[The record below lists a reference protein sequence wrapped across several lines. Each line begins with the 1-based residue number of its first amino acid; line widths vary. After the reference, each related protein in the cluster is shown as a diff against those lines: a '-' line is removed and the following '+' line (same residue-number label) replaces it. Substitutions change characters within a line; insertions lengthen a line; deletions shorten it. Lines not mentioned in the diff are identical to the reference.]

1 MVVWSKLDMSV
12 KLDTG
17 EKNPE
22 MISNR
27 SFRFMALSM
36 RIHDFLSPFI
46 EKRIRQFGIEKG
58 MIVIDYGCG
67 PGRYT
72 TKLAECVGDK
82 GKVYA
87 LDIHKLAIKTVR
99 RKIEKN
105 NLKNIEPILI
115 DGYNSTLPNGT
126 ADVVCAIDMFPGVK
140 KPTDLLKELRRII
153 KKDGIL
159 IIDGWHETRNHQLPS
174 SVIQKILDSEI
185 WEIIEEAYDHL
196 KCKPR

>member
-1 MVVWSKLDMSV
+1 MSV
-12 KLDTG
+12 KLNTG
-17 EKNPE
+17 ERNPE

-36 RIHDFLSPFI
+36 QIHDFICPFI
-46 EKRIRQFGIEKG
+46 EKRIRQFGFEKG

-72 TKLAECVGDK
+72 TKLAEFVGNK

-87 LDIHKLAIKTVR
+87 LDIHKLAINTVR
-99 RKIEKN
+99 KKIEKY

-115 DGYNSTLPNGT
+115 DGYNSTLPNDT
-126 ADVVCAIDMFPGVK
+126 ADVVCAIDMFPGIK
-140 KPTDLLKELRRII
+140 KPTDLLKEIRRIT

-159 IIDGWHETRNHQLPS
+159 IIDGWHETGNHQPPS
-174 SVIQKILDSEI
+174 SVIPKILDSEI
-185 WEIIEEAYDHL
+185 WEIIEETSDHL

>member
-1 MVVWSKLDMSV
+1 MSIKLN
-12 KLDTG
+12 TG
-17 EKNPE
+17 ERNPE

-27 SFRFMALSM
+27 SFRFMALM
-36 RIHDFLSPFI
+36 MQIHDFICPFI

-72 TKLAECVGDK
+72 TKLAELVGNK

-87 LDIHKLAIKTVR
+87 LDIHKLAINTVR
-99 RKIEKN
+99 RKIEKY

-115 DGYNSTLPNGT
+115 DGYNSTLPNDT
-126 ADVVCAIDMFPGVK
+126 ADVVCAIDMFPGIK
-140 KPTDLLKELRRII
+140 KPTDLLKEIRRIT

-159 IIDGWHETRNHQLPS
+159 IIDGWHETFNYQPPS
-174 SVIQKILDSEI
+174 SVIPKILDSEI
-185 WEIIEEAYDHL
+185 WEIIEETSDHL

>member
-1 MVVWSKLDMSV
+1 MSV

-22 MISNR
+22 LISNR
-27 SFRFMALSM
+27 SFRFMTLSM

-72 TKLAECVGDK
+72 TKLAECVGNK

-99 RKIEKN
+99 RKIKKYD
-105 NLKNIEPILI
+105 LKNIEPILI
-115 DGYNSTLPNGT
+115 DGYNSTLPDDT
-126 ADVVCAIDMFPGVK
+126 ADVVCAIDMFSGIK
-140 KPTDLLKELRRII
+140 KPNDLLKEIRRIT

-185 WEIIEEAYDHL
+185 WEIIEETSDHL